1 MKQVIFYTRKDD
13 QEAEVGRV
21 WSENGELKGTMNE
34 VFLND
39 LKEWMLRSGES
50 VDDYLEGLHQR
61 FDGDFLYAGL
71 YKDV

>member
-13 QEAEVGRV
+13 QETEVGRV
-21 WSENGELKGTMNE
+21 WSENGELKGTMTE

-39 LKEWMLRSGES
+39 LKEWMLRSGET

-71 YKDV
+71 YTEA

>member
-13 QEAEVGRV
+13 QESEVGRV

-34 VFLND
+34 IFLND
-39 LKEWMLRSGES
+39 LKEWMDRSGES
-50 VDDYLEGLHQR
+50 IDDYLAGLHQR

-71 YKDV
+71 YK